1 MKLNVG
7 WFSFTCCEDITIVF
21 IELMNERYFEWK
33 KLINFKYFRTL
44 KSNNSLNDLDIA
56 FVEGAISNK
65 KEEESLKNIREN
77 CKKLVAIGSCA
88 CTGSPANQRNFF
100 DQVTKNE
107 IQFILDRFDNREFV
121 SPLSDI
127 VKVDDYISGCPM
139 DEKLFLTKLNQ
150 YLKEFEIVNA

>member
-1 MKLNVG
+1 MWL
-7 WFSFTCCEDITIVF
+7 
-21 IELMNERYFEWK
+21 
-33 KLINFKYFRTL
+33 
-44 KSNNSLNDLDIA
+44 
-56 FVEGAISNK
+56 
-65 KEEESLKNIREN
+65 
-77 CKKLVAIGSCA
+77 LVAA
-88 CTGSPANQRNFF
+88 LVPGSPANQRNFF